1 MHNIVLRYTKNLYLC
16 NIATQDK
23 KQNKIHNMKKIIIL
37 SLVILLSGSM
47 GFAQKAKTV
56 AAKDVPERYTRDF
69 VSKSKGAKDPVWT
82 LVDSSV
88 YDATYVNEQGNKM
101 AIRFSPKGTETRW
114 FIEPKWYPHA
124 ITDTIAH
131 NYPKYKITELYALM
145 IKNKMTYQT
154 RIARKSGLFSKKEKN
169 AKLINFETDGKLID
183 VIDLR

>member
-1 MHNIVLRYTKNLYLC
+1 
-16 NIATQDK
+16 
-23 KQNKIHNMKKIIIL
+23 MKKILTL
-37 SLVILLSGSM
+37 SLAILLGSGVV
-47 GFAQKAKTV
+47 FAQKAKVV

-69 VSKSKGAKDPVWT
+69 ASKSKGAKDPVWT
-82 LVDSSV
+82 FVDSSV
-88 YDATYVNEQGNKM
+88 YDATYINDQGNKM

-124 ITDTIAH
+124 ITDTLAH

-154 RIARKSGLFSKKEKN
+154 RIAKKSGLFRKKETS
-169 AKLINFETDGKLID
+169 AKLLNFETDGKLID